1 MYSTGKM
8 WNFLISIKTA
18 RETWV
23 RRWFVTNCTGKGERE
38 CAESYGTLPAVPLE
52 LLFWLYFHL
61 KAFPWIVIMLDRLK
75 ITKHKFYS
83 ISPSRS
89 IKPGKSSQKEY
100 LSFPIPNTYQYLSIR
115 SRVFSHCLPI
125 LYKQSLCQFQKNPLC
140 ILTFWKKA
148 SVYYIRFYFLLDS
161 HSKSTDLIGFS
172 SIIYFAEQKFIWNS
186 RLKKCV
192 TQASRIGKPLSP
204 PSAAFLGPATRP
216 GRVLGSY
223 LTCYNVDTDYSRA
236 MTLSFDY

>member
-23 RRWFVTNCTGKGERE
+23 RRWFVTYCTGKGERE
-38 CAESYGTLPAVPLE
+38 CTESYGPLPAVPLE
-52 LLFWLYFHL
+52 RLFWLYFYL
-61 KAFPWIVIMLDRLK
+61 KAFSWIMIMLDRLK
-75 ITKHKFYS
+75 ITKYKFYS

-100 LSFPIPNTYQYLSIR
+100 LSFPIPNMYWDLSIR
-115 SRVFSHCLPI
+115 SHVFSRCLPS
-125 LYKQSLCQFQKNPLC
+125 LYKQPLYQFQKIPLC

-161 HSKSTDLIGFS
+161 RSKSTDLIGFS
-172 SIIYFAEQKFIWNS
+172 SNIYFAEQKFIWNS
-186 RLKKCV
+186 RLQKCI

-204 PSAAFLGPATRP
+204 PI
-216 GRVLGSY
+216 
-223 LTCYNVDTDYSRA
+223 CC
-236 MTLSFDY
+236 LSWPHY

>member
-23 RRWFVTNCTGKGERE
+23 RRWFVTHCTGKGERE
-38 CAESYGTLPAVPLE
+38 CTESDRPLPAVPLE

-83 ISPSRS
+83 VSPSRS
-89 IKPGKSSQKEY
+89 TKPGKSSQKEY
-100 LSFPIPNTYQYLSIR
+100 LSFPIPNMYRYLSIR
-115 SRVFSHCLPI
+115 SHVFSHCLPG
-125 LYKQSLCQFQKNPLC
+125 LYKQPLYQFQKNPPC
-140 ILTFWKKA
+140 ILAFWKKS

-172 SIIYFAEQKFIWNS
+172 SNIHFAEQKLIWNS
-186 RLKKCV
+186 RLQKCI

-204 PSAAFLGPATRP
+204 PSAAFLGPTTRP
-216 GRVLGSY
+216 GRVRGSY
-223 LTCYNVDTDYSRA
+223 LTCYNVDTDYSRP
-236 MTLSFDY
+236 MTSWFDY